1 MSQDLQARLLGAHK
15 KHGKLSVK
23 KAVAALSSASPALA
37 RTLAHIGRHS
47 QNPPESDQSL
57 PALPAEV
64 RAASTSG
71 CKFKCSKYVDHTC
84 QRLLEE
90 GATDITCEQFFLSL
104 VRAGPSPLL
113 SQWLMDGFTSET
125 IQRLLADSAAEVAVQ
140 CPTQTHTSRLAVQCP
155 AQTHTSRLAVQ
166 CPTQT
171 HTSRLAV
178 QCPAQTHTSRLAV
191 QQHLSDT
198 PQPPKDIFLS
208 YSHSPEFAAEVQQLK
223 KDLQSAGYSVWLDT
237 QDIATGSDWHSAIGD
252 GLFDCRAFVALLSDR
267 YIQSKYCQNELFM
280 VDSMHKPIFP
290 VFLQPV
296 DLSSRAASGV
306 QYAISSLN
314 HVSLHTGYQ
323 QALACLLQG
332 LQAAGIHP
340 HTPHPHPSTIPPSQK
355 PLSSYTVSEVC
366 QFVESLEIS
375 PHHFQENS
383 IAGSDL
389 LSLTDD
395 DLRTELRLQPLQI
408 RKLRKHMTA

>member
-140 CPTQTHTSRLAVQCP
+140 CPA
-155 AQTHTSRLAVQ
+155 
-166 CPTQT
+166 QT

-267 YIQSKYCQNELFM
+267 YIQSKYCRNELFM

-332 LQAAGIHP
+332 LRAVGIHP

>member
-23 KAVAALSSASPALA
+23 KVVAALSSANPALA

-47 QNPPESDQSL
+47 QNPPDSDQSL
-57 PALPAEV
+57 PALPAET
-64 RAASTSG
+64 RAVSING

-84 QRLLEE
+84 QRLLEDR
-90 GATDITCEQFFLSL
+90 ATDITCEQFFLSL
-104 VRAGPSPLL
+104 VKAGPSPLL

-125 IQRLLADSAAEVAVQ
+125 IQQLLADSSTSAV
-140 CPTQTHTSRLAVQCP
+140 TLQCP
-155 AQTHTSRLAVQ
+155 AQTQS
-166 CPTQT
+166 
-171 HTSRLAV
+171 
-178 QCPAQTHTSRLAV
+178 SRLAV
-191 QQHLSDT
+191 QQHLPDT

-208 YSHSPEFAAEVQQLK
+208 YSHSPEFAGQVQQLK
-223 KDLQSAGYSVWLDT
+223 EDLQSAGYSVWLDT

-252 GLFDCRAFVALLSDR
+252 GLFACRAFVALLSDR
-267 YIQSKYCQNELFM
+267 YIQSKYCRNELFM

-314 HVSLHTGYQ
+314 HVSLHADYR
-323 QALACLLQG
+323 QALASLLLG
-332 LQAAGIHP
+332 LQAAGV
-340 HTPHPHPSTIPPSQK
+340 HPHPPPPYPSTTPSSQK
-355 PLSSYTVSEVC
+355 PLSCYTVSEVC

-375 PHHFQENS
+375 PHHFRENS
-383 IAGSDL
+383 IAGDDL
-389 LSLTDD
+389 LSLTDE
-395 DLRTELRLQPLQI
+395 DLRTELKLQPLQI